1 MIVSYHRINVTFS
14 DIVAKWKRKREQNK
28 HLTDQPRS
36 DWPSKLVGVVGKE
49 SWHHKIQRLYIGGKS
64 TKKCSKE
71 LNISDASS
79 LAPKSWYCYRLVKYT
94 QCSIRQTVNANI
106 MWIKSF
112 KNNLNLPWINKKKH
126 WQGWWT
132 KDGSI
137 SRTRYACS
145 RWCAPHTF
153 IVTQNCRKDK
163 LTSFISS
170 KEEWPGNSPDLNC
183 IENC

>member
-14 DIVAKWKRKREQNK
+14 DIVTKWKRKREQNK
-28 HLTDQPRS
+28 HLADQPRS

-49 SWHHKIQRLYIGGKS
+49 SREHKIQRLYIGGKS

-112 KNNLNLPWINKKKH
+112 KNNLNLPWINKKTLA
-126 WQGWWT
+126 GLMNE
-132 KDGSI
+132 
-137 SRTRYACS
+137 
-145 RWCAPHTF
+145 RWFNIEDTHTF

-183 IENC
+183 IENG

>member
-1 MIVSYHRINVTFS
+1 MDCAQYYGINLSQIHWHKIMIVSYHRINVTFS

-49 SWHHKIQRLYIGGKS
+49 SREHKIQRLYIGGKS

-94 QCSIRQTVNANI
+94 QCSIWQTVNANI

-112 KNNLNLPWINKKKH
+112 KNNLNLPWINKKKTLAGLMNER
-126 WQGWWT
+126 WFNIEDT
-132 KDGSI
+132 LRMFKVV
-137 SRTRYACS
+137 RTSHCHRNTELS
-145 RWCAPHTF
+145 
-153 IVTQNCRKDK
+153 
-163 LTSFISS
+163 
-170 KEEWPGNSPDLNC
+170 
-183 IENC
+183 